1 MKSVKGTFDRQASQR
16 FEEYEERIKDKRQKR
31 KEERDKNIQKIILKD
46 KIEKS
51 LEEKVEKGC
60 LICGCGLGG
69 GVAPFVGLFGGLA
82 VNEMKKGAM
91 AAAAEAGIDE
101 AIKGVG
107 SIFNLNVES
116 NIQWTE
122 IIHAENYN
130 QKMSLIAIVNS
141 LYNKCED
148 GQAVAGPLFCQA
160 SDAISR
166 SGRGPEFSRTISVMA
181 GNAAESAEKAASE
194 KFAEMTSV
202 GTICSNPVVISA
214 IVVATIA
221 VILLII
227 YLVLRYLNVGG
238 GVTLSSGVLGG
249 IGAVAVN
256 AWKDAAI
263 IAAKEAA
270 IAKGAAEGAA
280 KGLAEGMRVTIG
292 VLKKQGVGELCPE
305 LLESIGSK
313 IHYTDAGQISKI
325 ILQKLETYC
334 GFDSPPNGISCMEI
348 RIKLGMILRGNRQPP
363 PNDIYISKMMEGIKQ
378 AKRL

>member
-1 MKSVKGTFDRQASQR
+1 MKLHCSKILLFALPLNILITSSNVNTHKKPSITPHHTPITTSRVLSECDLYIPKYDNDAEMKSVKGTFDRQASQR

-69 GVAPFVGLFGGLA
+69 GVAPFLGLFGGLA

-91 AAAAEAGIDE
+91 AAATEAGIDE

-166 SGRGPEFSRTISVMA
+166 SGGGPEFSRTISVMA

-227 YLVLRYLNVGG
+227 YLILRYRRKKKMN
-238 GVTLSSGVLGG
+238 
-249 IGAVAVN
+249 
-256 AWKDAAI
+256 K
-263 IAAKEAA
+263 KEQYT
-270 IAKGAAEGAA
+270 K
-280 KGLAEGMRVTIG
+280 L
-292 VLKKQGVGELCPE
+292 LKE
-305 LLESIGSK
+305 
-313 IHYTDAGQISKI
+313 
-325 ILQKLETYC
+325 
-334 GFDSPPNGISCMEI
+334 
-348 RIKLGMILRGNRQPP
+348 
-363 PNDIYISKMMEGIKQ
+363 
-378 AKRL
+378 